1 MIRNFEELNLEDISE
16 EFLLQQ
22 AEELGEEL
30 GVDTREGSIYM
41 DAAAG
46 HIIRTAKFFS
56 DMRQIESI
64 ISLSTCTGDV
74 LTEKMAERGL
84 KRNPPAPTAAIYAV
98 TFVGTQPETGD
109 RMIAGE
115 YYFQVQLYGDENE
128 LVLVSEETGTEL
140 NTLAPGTVVIP
151 EWDIDGLESATLG
164 ELLVPAQNE
173 ESDDDARQR
182 LIEKIAGP
190 AENGN
195 IHQYKSWCEEV
206 DGVGSARIIPL
217 WNGPNTVKAILIG
230 VNGKPAAESVVKAV
244 QDYIDPGGNGMGQGV
259 ASIGAC
265 FVAVPAIA
273 VIINISVSI
282 QKASSATIEEIKEQ
296 IVKLITEYFRKNALD
311 SSDFVVRYNW
321 IGSQLVGI
329 DGIVDYDRL
338 LLNESNSNVEIGR
351 DSVAVLGEVT
361 VNEYIL

>member
-1 MIRNFEELNLEDISE
+1 MIRNFEDLNLEDIDE
-16 EFLLQQ
+16 EFLRQQ

-46 HIIRTAKFFS
+46 HIIRTSKFFN

-84 KRNPPAPTAAIYAV
+84 ERNPPAPTSAIYAV
-98 TFVGTQPETGD
+98 TFVGTQPEVGD
-109 RMIAGE
+109 RMMVGE
-115 YYFQVQLYGDENE
+115 YFFQVQEYGDENE

-140 NTLAPGTVVIP
+140 NTLAPGTAVIS

-164 ELLVPAQNE
+164 SVLVPAQDE

-182 LIEKIAGP
+182 LIDKIAGP

-206 DGVGSARIIPL
+206 EGVGSARIIPL
-217 WNGPNTVKAILIG
+217 WDGPNTVKAILIG
-230 VNGKPAAESVVKAV
+230 TGGKPAAEKVVKAV
-244 QDYIDPGGNGMGQGV
+244 QDYIDPDGSGMGQGV
-259 ASIGAC
+259 ASIGAH
-265 FVAVPAIA
+265 FTATAATAVPIS
-273 VIINISVSI
+273 ISVSV
-282 QKASSATIEEIKEQ
+282 QKASAASIEDIKDQIEE
-296 IVKLITEYFRKNALD
+296 LITDYFRKNALE
-311 SSDFVVRYNW
+311 SSDFTVRYNW
-321 IGSQLVGI
+321 IGSQLVSI
-329 DGIVDYDRL
+329 ESIIDYDQL
-338 LLNESNSNVEIGR
+338 LINGGTKNIQIGT

-361 VNEYIL
+361 VDEDIL

>member
-1 MIRNFEELNLEDISE
+1 MIRNFEDLNLEDIDE
-16 EFLLQQ
+16 AFLFEQ
-22 AEELGEEL
+22 AEQMGEKL

-41 DAAAG
+41 DASSG
-46 HIIRTAKFFS
+46 HIIRTAKFFD
-56 DMRQIESI
+56 DMRQIKTI
-64 ISLSTCTGDV
+64 ISLSSCTGDV
-74 LTEKMAERGL
+74 LTEKMAEQGL
-84 KRNPPAPTAAIYAV
+84 QRNPPVPTPATYDV
-98 TFVGTQPETGD
+98 EFVGTQPEVGD
-109 RMIAGE
+109 RMTVGE
-115 YYFQVQLYGDENE
+115 YYFEVQTSDEGK
-128 LVLVSEETGTEL
+128 LILVSEETGTDL

-151 EWDIDGLESATLG
+151 EWDVDGLESATLG
-164 ELLVPAQNE
+164 AILVPAQNE

-338 LLNESNSNVEIGR
+338 LINESNSNVEIGR